1 MRLVVEVG
9 FLAPQFVQPED
20 GLTGAIAT
28 TADEGNSCLI
38 HRDSEPSTELAQS
51 VHRFSTLL
59 PKLAG
64 HRTDNNSLSTVD
76 NALILIVEDEPQIAD
91 ILAAYFAREGYRT
104 VTAGDGDLALQHH
117 QMLSPDLVVLDVKLP
132 RRDGFEVLA
141 ALRARGST
149 PVIMASAMGED
160 LDKLSA
166 LRIGADD
173 YVVKPFNPVELV
185 ARAKAV
191 LRRTQGGGTA
201 AALLRVAGLTVDMN
215 AHSASL
221 QAGDGPARALNLT
234 LTEFRMLTFMARS
247 PNKAFSRAELLDA
260 CLPPDGEAIER
271 TVDSHVSK
279 LRKKLDAAGGHDWL
293 DGVRGVGYRLR
304 AT

>member
-1 MRLVVEVG
+1 MHRGSWPPTL
-9 FLAPQFVQPED
+9 FAQFMH
-20 GLTGAIAT
+20 G
-28 TADEGNSCLI
+28 
-38 HRDSEPSTELAQS
+38 
-51 VHRFSTLL
+51 FSTLV
-59 PKLAG
+59 PKLTG
-64 HRTDNNSLSTVD
+64 TRPDTNRVSTVD

-91 ILAAYFAREGYRT
+91 ILVAYFAREGFRT
-104 VTAGDGDLALQHH
+104 VTASDGDLALQHH

-141 ALRARGST
+141 ALRSRGTT

-173 YVVKPFNPVELV
+173 YVVKPFNPVEVV

-191 LRRTQGGGTA
+191 LRRTRGGGTA
-201 AALLRVAGLTVDMN
+201 DALLRVAGLIVDMN

-221 QAGDGPARALNLT
+221 QMGNEPGQALSLT
-234 LTEFRMLTFMARS
+234 LTEFRLLSFMARS
-247 PNKAFSRAELLDA
+247 PHKVFSRAELLDA
-260 CLPPDGEAIER
+260 CLPPEGEAIER

-279 LRKKLDAAGGHDWL
+279 LRKKLEAAGGPGWL
-293 DGVRGVGYRLR
+293 EGVRGVGYRLK
-304 AT
+304 AS

>member
-1 MRLVVEVG
+1 
-9 FLAPQFVQPED
+9 
-20 GLTGAIAT
+20 
-28 TADEGNSCLI
+28 
-38 HRDSEPSTELAQS
+38 
-51 VHRFSTLL
+51 
-59 PKLAG
+59 
-64 HRTDNNSLSTVD
+64 
-76 NALILIVEDEPQIAD
+76 
-91 ILAAYFAREGYRT
+91 
-104 VTAGDGDLALQHH
+104 
-117 QMLSPDLVVLDVKLP
+117 VVLDVKLP

-173 YVVKPFNPVELV
+173 YVVKPFNPVEVV

-191 LRRTQGGGTA
+191 LRRTQSGGA
-201 AALLRVAGLTVDMN
+201 AATLLRVAGLTVDM
-215 AHSASL
+215 SAYSACL
-221 QAGDGPARALNLT
+221 QTGDGLAQALNLT
-234 LTEFRMLTFMARS
+234 LTEFRLLGFMARS
-247 PNKAFSRAELLDA
+247 PGKAFSRAELLDA

-279 LRKKLDAAGGHDWL
+279 LRKKLEAAGGQGWL
-293 DGVRGVGYRLR
+293 EGVRGVGYRLR

>member
-1 MRLVVEVG
+1 M
-9 FLAPQFVQPED
+9 
-20 GLTGAIAT
+20 
-28 TADEGNSCLI
+28 
-38 HRDSEPSTELAQS
+38 
-51 VHRFSTLL
+51 HRFSTLL

-64 HRTDNNSLSTVD
+64 HRTDTNSLSTLD

-91 ILAAYFAREGYRT
+91 ILAAYFAREGFRT

-117 QMLSPDLVVLDVKLP
+117 QMLSPDLVVLDVRLP

-141 ALRARGST
+141 TLRARGTT
-149 PVIMASAMGED
+149 PIIMASAMSED

-173 YVVKPFNPVELV
+173 YVVKPFNPVEVV

-191 LRRTQGGGTA
+191 LRRTQCGGTA
-201 AALLRVAGLTVDMN
+201 AALLRVAGLTVDIS

-221 QAGDGPARALNLT
+221 QAGDGPAQELNLT
-234 LTEFRMLTFMARS
+234 LTEFRMLSFMARS

-279 LRKKLDAAGGHDWL
+279 LRKKLEAAGGPGWL
-293 DGVRGVGYRLR
+293 EGVRGVGYRLK
-304 AT
+304 AS

>member
-1 MRLVVEVG
+1 M
-9 FLAPQFVQPED
+9 
-20 GLTGAIAT
+20 
-28 TADEGNSCLI
+28 I
-38 HRDSEPSTELAQS
+38 HRGSDPSTELAQS
-51 VHRFSTLL
+51 VHTFSTLL
-59 PKLAG
+59 PKMAV
-64 HRTDNNSLSTVD
+64 HRTVTNSLSTMD

-91 ILAAYFAREGYRT
+91 ILAAYFAREGFRT
-104 VTAGDGDLALQHH
+104 VTASDGELALQHH

-132 RRDGFEVLA
+132 RLDGFEVLA
-141 ALRARGST
+141 ALRARGLT

-173 YVVKPFNPVELV
+173 YVVKPFNPVEVV

-201 AALLRVAGLTVDMN
+201 AALLRVAGLTADMS

-221 QAGDGPARALNLT
+221 QVGDGPAQALNLT
-234 LTEFRMLTFMARS
+234 LTEFRLLSFMARR
-247 PNKAFSRAELLDA
+247 PHKAFSRAELLDA
-260 CLPPDGEAIER
+260 CLPPDGDAIER

-279 LRKKLDAAGGHDWL
+279 LRKKFEAAGGHDWL
-293 DGVRGVGYRLR
+293 KGVRGVGYRLR

>member
-1 MRLVVEVG
+1 M
-9 FLAPQFVQPED
+9 
-20 GLTGAIAT
+20 
-28 TADEGNSCLI
+28 
-38 HRDSEPSTELAQS
+38 
-51 VHRFSTLL
+51 
-59 PKLAG
+59 
-64 HRTDNNSLSTVD
+64 D

-91 ILAAYFAREGYRT
+91 ILVAYFAREGFRT
-104 VTAGDGDLALQHH
+104 VTAGNGDLALQHH

-173 YVVKPFNPVELV
+173 YVVKPFNPVEVV

-201 AALLRVAGLTVDMN
+201 AALLRVAGLSVDMS

-221 QAGDGPARALNLT
+221 QMGDGPAQALNLT
-234 LTEFRMLTFMARS
+234 LTEFRMLSFMARS

-260 CLPPDGEAIER
+260 CLPP
-271 TVDSHVSK
+271 
-279 LRKKLDAAGGHDWL
+279 
-293 DGVRGVGYRLR
+293 
-304 AT
+304 

>member
-1 MRLVVEVG
+1 MEVG
-9 FLAPQFVQPED
+9 FLAPQSVQPEE
-20 GLTGAIAT
+20 GLTGAVAT
-28 TADEGNSCLI
+28 AADEGNSCLI
-38 HRDSEPSTELAQS
+38 HRDSEPATELAQS

-59 PKLAG
+59 PKMAD
-64 HRTDNNSLSTVD
+64 HRPDCNNFLNID

-91 ILAAYFAREGYRT
+91 ILAAYFAREGFRT
-104 VTAGDGDLALQHH
+104 VTASDGDLALQHH

-141 ALRARGST
+141 TLRARGTT

-173 YVVKPFNPVELV
+173 YVVKPFNPVEVV

-201 AALLRVAGLTVDMN
+201 AALLRVAGLSVDVN
-215 AHSASL
+215 EHSASM
-221 QAGDGPARALNLT
+221 QMGDDPGQTLNLT
-234 LTEFRMLTFMARS
+234 LTEFRLLSVMARR
-247 PNKAFSRAELLDA
+247 PHKAFSRAELLDA

-279 LRKKLDAAGGHDWL
+279 LRKKLEAAGGPGWL
-293 DGVRGVGYRLR
+293 EGVRGVGYRLR
-304 AT
+304 TS

>member
-1 MRLVVEVG
+1 MRLVAEDG
-9 FLAPQFVQPED
+9 FLAHQSVGHEM
-20 GLTGAIAT
+20 GLTVDHCQRSGARA
-28 TADEGNSCLI
+28 LI
-38 HRDSEPSTELAQS
+38 RNGSEPSTELVQS

-64 HRTDNNSLSTVD
+64 HRPDSNRNSTVD

-91 ILAAYFAREGYRT
+91 ILVAYFAREGFRT
-104 VTAGDGDLALQHH
+104 VTAGNGDLALQHH

-149 PVIMASAMGED
+149 PVIMATAMGED

-173 YVVKPFNPVELV
+173 YVVKPFNPVEVV

-201 AALLRVAGLTVDMN
+201 AALLRVAGLTVDMS

-221 QAGDGPARALNLT
+221 QTGDGPAQALNLT
-234 LTEFRMLTFMARS
+234 LTEFRMLSFMARS
-247 PNKAFSRAELLDA
+247 PRKAFSRAELLDA

-279 LRKKLDAAGGHDWL
+279 LRKKFEAAGGQGWL
-293 DGVRGVGYRLR
+293 EGVRGVGYRLR

>member
-1 MRLVVEVG
+1 M
-9 FLAPQFVQPED
+9 
-20 GLTGAIAT
+20 
-28 TADEGNSCLI
+28 I
-38 HRDSEPSTELAQS
+38 HRGSDTSTELAQS
-51 VHRFSTLL
+51 VHTFSTLL
-59 PKLAG
+59 PKMAV
-64 HRTDNNSLSTVD
+64 HRTVTNSLSTMD

-91 ILAAYFAREGYRT
+91 ILAAYFAREGFRT
-104 VTAGDGDLALQHH
+104 VTASDGELALQHH

-132 RRDGFEVLA
+132 RLDGFEVLA
-141 ALRARGST
+141 ALRARGLT

-173 YVVKPFNPVELV
+173 YVVKPFNPVEVV

-201 AALLRVAGLTVDMN
+201 AALLRVAGLTADMS

-221 QAGDGPARALNLT
+221 QVGDGPAQALNLT
-234 LTEFRMLTFMARS
+234 LTEFRLLSFMARR
-247 PNKAFSRAELLDA
+247 PHKAFSRAELLDA
-260 CLPPDGEAIER
+260 CLPPDGDAIER
-271 TVDSHVSK
+271 TVDSHISK
-279 LRKKLDAAGGHDWL
+279 LRKKFEAAGGHDWL
-293 DGVRGVGYRLR
+293 KGVRGVGYRLR

>member
-1 MRLVVEVG
+1 
-9 FLAPQFVQPED
+9 
-20 GLTGAIAT
+20 
-28 TADEGNSCLI
+28 
-38 HRDSEPSTELAQS
+38 
-51 VHRFSTLL
+51 
-59 PKLAG
+59 
-64 HRTDNNSLSTVD
+64 VD

-91 ILAAYFAREGYRT
+91 ILAAYFAREGFRT

-141 ALRARGST
+141 TLRARGTT

-173 YVVKPFNPVELV
+173 YVVKPFNPVEVV

-201 AALLRVAGLTVDMN
+201 AALLRVAGLSVDMN

-221 QAGDGPARALNLT
+221 QMGDDPGQTLNLT
-234 LTEFRMLTFMARS
+234 LTEFRLLSVMARS
-247 PNKAFSRAELLDA
+247 PHKAFSRAELLDA

-279 LRKKLDAAGGHDWL
+279 LRKKLEAAGGPGWL
-293 DGVRGVGYRLR
+293 EGVRGVGYRLK

>member
-1 MRLVVEVG
+1 MADHRPDCNN
-9 FLAPQFVQPED
+9 FL
-20 GLTGAIAT
+20 
-28 TADEGNSCLI
+28 NM
-38 HRDSEPSTELAQS
+38 
-51 VHRFSTLL
+51 
-59 PKLAG
+59 
-64 HRTDNNSLSTVD
+64 D

-91 ILAAYFAREGYRT
+91 ILAAYFAREGFRT
-104 VTAGDGDLALQHH
+104 VTASDGDLALQHH

-141 ALRARGST
+141 TLRARGTT

-173 YVVKPFNPVELV
+173 YVVKPFNPVEVV

-201 AALLRVAGLTVDMN
+201 AALLRVAGLSVDVN
-215 AHSASL
+215 EHSASM
-221 QAGDGPARALNLT
+221 QMGDDPGQTLNLT
-234 LTEFRMLTFMARS
+234 LTEFRLLSVMARR
-247 PNKAFSRAELLDA
+247 PHKAFSRAELLDA

-279 LRKKLDAAGGHDWL
+279 LRKKLEAAGGPGWL
-293 DGVRGVGYRLR
+293 EGVRGVGYRLR
-304 AT
+304 TS

>member
-1 MRLVVEVG
+1 L
-9 FLAPQFVQPED
+9 
-20 GLTGAIAT
+20 
-28 TADEGNSCLI
+28 
-38 HRDSEPSTELAQS
+38 
-51 VHRFSTLL
+51 
-59 PKLAG
+59 
-64 HRTDNNSLSTVD
+64 D

-91 ILAAYFAREGYRT
+91 ILVAYFAREGFRT
-104 VTAGDGDLALQHH
+104 VTAGNGDLALQHH

-141 ALRARGST
+141 ALRALGST
-149 PVIMASAMGED
+149 PVIMATAMGED

-173 YVVKPFNPVELV
+173 YVVKPFNPVEVV

-201 AALLRVAGLTVDMN
+201 AALLRVAGLTVDMS

-221 QAGDGPARALNLT
+221 QTGDGPAQALNLT
-234 LTEFRMLTFMARS
+234 LTEFRMLSFMARS
-247 PNKAFSRAELLDA
+247 PRKAFSRAELLDA

-279 LRKKLDAAGGHDWL
+279 LRKKFEAAGGHDWL

>member
-1 MRLVVEVG
+1 
-9 FLAPQFVQPED
+9 
-20 GLTGAIAT
+20 
-28 TADEGNSCLI
+28 
-38 HRDSEPSTELAQS
+38 
-51 VHRFSTLL
+51 VHALSTLL
-59 PKLAG
+59 PKLATHCPACNG
-64 HRTDNNSLSTVD
+64 LTTVED
-76 NALILIVEDEPQIAD
+76 ALILIVEDEPQISD
-91 ILAAYFAREGYRT
+91 ILVAYFAREGFRT
-104 VTAGDGDLALQHH
+104 VTAGDGDLALVHH

-141 ALRARGST
+141 TLRARGST

-173 YVVKPFNPVELV
+173 YVVKPFNPAEVV

-191 LRRTQGGGTA
+191 LRRTQGTRTP
-201 AALLRVAGLTVDMN
+201 AALLSVAGLTVDTN

-221 QAGDGPARALNLT
+221 QAGDEPGQALNLT
-234 LTEFRMLTFMARS
+234 LTEFRLLSFMARS
-247 PNKAFSRAELLDA
+247 PHKAFSRAELLDA

-279 LRKKLDAAGGHDWL
+279 LRKKLEAAGGPGWL
-293 DGVRGVGYRLR
+293 EGVRGVGYRLK
-304 AT
+304 TS

>member
-1 MRLVVEVG
+1 
-9 FLAPQFVQPED
+9 
-20 GLTGAIAT
+20 
-28 TADEGNSCLI
+28 
-38 HRDSEPSTELAQS
+38 
-51 VHRFSTLL
+51 
-59 PKLAG
+59 
-64 HRTDNNSLSTVD
+64 VD

-91 ILAAYFAREGYRT
+91 ILAAYFAREGFRT
-104 VTAGDGDLALQHH
+104 VTAGDGDMALQHH
-117 QMLSPDLVVLDVKLP
+117 QLLSPDLVVLDAKLP

-141 ALRARGST
+141 ALRARGAT

-173 YVVKPFNPVELV
+173 YVVKPFNPVEVV

-191 LRRTQGGGTA
+191 LRRTQGGGNA
-201 AALLRVAGLTVDMN
+201 AALVRVAGLTVDLN

-221 QAGDGPARALNLT
+221 QSGDDPGHALNLT
-234 LTEFRMLTFMARS
+234 LTEFRLLSVMARS
-247 PNKAFSRAELLDA
+247 PQKAFSRAELLDA

-279 LRKKLDAAGGHDWL
+279 LRKKLEAAGGPGWL
-293 DGVRGVGYRLR
+293 EGVRGVGYRLK
-304 AT
+304 AS

>member
-1 MRLVVEVG
+1 M
-9 FLAPQFVQPED
+9 
-20 GLTGAIAT
+20 
-28 TADEGNSCLI
+28 I
-38 HRDSEPSTELAQS
+38 HRGSDPSTELAQS
-51 VHRFSTLL
+51 VHTFSTLL
-59 PKLAG
+59 PKMAV
-64 HRTDNNSLSTVD
+64 HRTVTNSLSTMD

-91 ILAAYFAREGYRT
+91 ILAAYFAREGFRT
-104 VTAGDGDLALQHH
+104 VTASDGELALQHH

-132 RRDGFEVLA
+132 RLDGFEVLA
-141 ALRARGST
+141 ALRARGLT

-173 YVVKPFNPVELV
+173 YVVKPFNPVEVV

-201 AALLRVAGLTVDMN
+201 AALLRVAGLTADMS

-221 QAGDGPARALNLT
+221 QVGDGPAQALNLT
-234 LTEFRMLTFMARS
+234 LTEFRLLSFMARR
-247 PNKAFSRAELLDA
+247 PHKAFSRAELLDA
-260 CLPPDGEAIER
+260 CLPPDGDAIER

-279 LRKKLDAAGGHDWL
+279 LRKKFEAAGGHDWL
-293 DGVRGVGYRLR
+293 KGVRGVGYRLR
-304 AT
+304 AI

>member
-1 MRLVVEVG
+1 M
-9 FLAPQFVQPED
+9 
-20 GLTGAIAT
+20 
-28 TADEGNSCLI
+28 I

-132 RRDGFEVLA
+132 RRDGFDVLA

-173 YVVKPFNPVELV
+173 YVVKPFNPVEVV

-221 QAGDGPARALNLT
+221 QAGDGPAQALNLT
-234 LTEFRMLTFMARS
+234 LTEFRMLSFMARS

-279 LRKKLDAAGGHDWL
+279 LRKKLEAAGGHDWL

>member
-1 MRLVVEVG
+1 MEVG
-9 FLAPQFVQPED
+9 FLAPQSVQPEE
-20 GLTGAIAT
+20 GLTGAVAT
-28 TADEGNSCLI
+28 AADKGNSCLP

-64 HRTDNNSLSTVD
+64 HRTDSNSLSTVD
-76 NALILIVEDEPQIAD
+76 NPLILIVEDEPQIAD

-173 YVVKPFNPVELV
+173 YVVKPFNPVEVV

-201 AALLRVAGLTVDMN
+201 AALLRVAGLTVDMG

-221 QAGDGPARALNLT
+221 QAGDGPAQALNLT
-234 LTEFRMLTFMARS
+234 LTEFRMLSFMARS

-279 LRKKLDAAGGHDWL
+279 LRKKLEAAGGHDWL

>member
-1 MRLVVEVG
+1 ME
-9 FLAPQFVQPED
+9 
-20 GLTGAIAT
+20 
-28 TADEGNSCLI
+28 
-38 HRDSEPSTELAQS
+38 
-51 VHRFSTLL
+51 
-59 PKLAG
+59 
-64 HRTDNNSLSTVD
+64 

-91 ILAAYFAREGYRT
+91 ILAAYFAREGFRT
-104 VTAGDGDLALQHH
+104 VTAGDGELALQHH

-141 ALRARGST
+141 ALRARGTT

-173 YVVKPFNPVELV
+173 YVVKPFNPAEVV

-191 LRRTQGGGTA
+191 LRRTQGGGPSA
-201 AALLRVAGLTVDMN
+201 APLRVAGLMVDMG

-221 QAGDGPARALNLT
+221 QTGNDPAHALNLT
-234 LTEFRMLTFMARS
+234 LTEFRLLSFMARS

-260 CLPPDGEAIER
+260 CLPPEGEAIER

-279 LRKKLDAAGGHDWL
+279 LRKKLEAAGGPGWL
-293 DGVRGVGYRLR
+293 EGVRGVGYRLK
-304 AT
+304 AS

>member
-1 MRLVVEVG
+1 M
-9 FLAPQFVQPED
+9 
-20 GLTGAIAT
+20 
-28 TADEGNSCLI
+28 
-38 HRDSEPSTELAQS
+38 
-51 VHRFSTLL
+51 
-59 PKLAG
+59 
-64 HRTDNNSLSTVD
+64 D

-91 ILAAYFAREGYRT
+91 ILVAYFAREGFRT

-141 ALRARGST
+141 TLRARGTT

-173 YVVKPFNPVELV
+173 YVVKPFNPVEVV

-191 LRRTQGGGTA
+191 LRRTQAGGA
-201 AALLRVAGLTVDMN
+201 ASALLRVAGLAVDMS
-215 AHSASL
+215 AHCASL
-221 QAGDGPARALNLT
+221 QTGDGPAQALNLT
-234 LTEFRMLTFMARS
+234 LTEFRMLSFMARS

-279 LRKKLDAAGGHDWL
+279 LRKKFEAAGGQGWL
-293 DGVRGVGYRLR
+293 EGVRGVGYRLR